1 MTELGLLVGCA
12 AIAFAIARYFGIPAI
27 PTLLVGGYLLGQS
40 GLLVDEALRLNLLTL
55 GVGFLLFYV
64 GTELSP
70 VRVRQ
75 YKAAAIKVGALQFAT
90 LGIVGFFLALLIWRD
105 PFVAALAALA
115 LTASSTLVVV
125 RILQQRRQMFDPAG
139 RTVLGV
145 LLFQDIVIILI
156 LPFLHRAYEGVLPG
170 LLAVVYTLLLA
181 GFAVLLL
188 RIVVPRVIGRLHEDS
203 EVLLLCV
210 LAVLFVFVALASMMG
225 LPIVT
230 GAFLAGV
237 ALSSFPAS
245 GFVRQ
250 QFGSV
255 TDFFSALFFTI
266 LGTLAAVS
274 NPTVWLHA
282 ILLSAVVVLLT
293 PPLVTIVA
301 ERAGLSSRNAIESG
315 LLLSQTSEISL
326 VLILPAY
333 LAGVLG
339 QEVLSTIILVTAF
352 TMILTPALT
361 TQRVIWYLMRK
372 HPSPYQTVRAPES
385 PSGHILILGMGPHAV
400 PLLETLLFS
409 GYEVFVVDD
418 DPALIEELAQNDV
431 PSLRGDASD
440 PKVLERAGIDRA
452 RVAISMIRRP
462 ADNRAILR
470 QAGGT
475 PVIVR
480 VFEEADRQMVE
491 EAGGVAVSFSEA
503 AAEGFFRWLDSWL
516 EKPSDSDND
525 SKVHEISD
533 EQSGTLNPG
542 DSESA
547 PDER

>member
-1 MTELGLLVGCA
+1 MTELGFLVGCA
-12 AIAFAIARYFGIPAI
+12 AIAFAVARYFGIPAI
-27 PTLLVGGYLLGQS
+27 PTLLVGGYVLGES

-55 GVGFLLFYV
+55 GVGFLVFYV
-64 GTELSP
+64 GTELNPARLREYRS
-70 VRVRQ
+70 V
-75 YKAAAIKVGALQFAT
+75 AFKVGALQFVS
-90 LGIVGFFLALLIWRD
+90 LGVAGFGVAILLGLNA
-105 PFVAALAALA
+105 FVAAHVALA

-125 RILQQRRQMFDPAG
+125 RLLQQRRQMFDPAG

-145 LLFQDIVIILI
+145 LLLQDIIIILI
-156 LPFLHRAYEGVLPG
+156 LPFLYRAYEGLIPG
-170 LLAVVYTLLLA
+170 LLAIVYTLVLA
-181 GFAVLLL
+181 TLAVVML
-188 RIVVPRVIGRLHEDS
+188 RIIVPRVIGRLYADS

-210 LAVLFVFVALASMMG
+210 LAVLFTFVALAYAMG
-225 LPIVT
+225 LPLVT

-255 TDFFSALFFTI
+255 MDFFAALFFTI

-274 NPTVWLHA
+274 NPVVWMHA
-282 ILLSAVVVLLT
+282 LLLSAVVIFLT

-301 ERAGLSSRNAIESG
+301 ERAGLSSRSAIESG

-326 VLILPAY
+326 ILILPAY
-333 LAGVLG
+333 LAGLLS

-352 TMILTPALT
+352 TMILTPAIT
-361 TQRVIWYLMRK
+361 TPRVVWGLMKK
-372 HPSPYQTVRAPES
+372 HPSPYQQVRAPES
-385 PSGHILILGMGPHAV
+385 PSGHIIILGMGPHAI

-440 PKVLERAGIDRA
+440 PQVLKRAGIDRA

-462 ADNRAILR
+462 SDNRAIIA
-470 QAGGT
+470 QAQDT

-480 VFEEADRQMVE
+480 VFEEEDRQMVE
-491 EAGGVAVSFSEA
+491 EAGGIAVSFSEA

-516 EKPSDSDND
+516 EKPSESDND
-525 SKVHEISD
+525 AEIHRIAD
-533 EQSGTLNPG
+533 EQEGAFDPG
-542 DSESA
+542 NSESA